1 MMTKLYTVLGF
12 LAWQGI
18 KLALKRK
25 LAQKRATLLAAGTV
39 ILVALAGF
47 AAARGSSTDDE

>member
-18 KLALKRK
+18 KGVVRRK
-25 LAQKRATLLAAGTV
+25 VSQNKATLAAAGTV
-39 ILVALAGF
+39 ALVALAGF
-47 AAARGSSTDDE
+47 AAAKGGSTDDE

>member
-25 LAQKRATLLAAGTV
+25 VAQNKATLAAAGTV
-39 ILVALAGF
+39 ALVALAGF
-47 AAARGSSTDDE
+47 AAAKGGSADDE